1 MKPVERIAVI
11 DDEPISQELI
21 RLSIKNIFEIK
32 EYLSFCDA
40 GKALAFFEENK
51 DDASRLRDLVFLD
64 LVMPIVSGM
73 EFLSRFEVLKPVL
86 AKACR
91 IYVMTASI
99 SNEDYERVIQSP
111 LVTQYIVKPVSRD
124 NLKEIFASFSST
136 PNYE

>member
-1 MKPVERIAVI
+1 
-11 DDEPISQELI
+11 
-21 RLSIKNIFEIK
+21 
-32 EYLSFCDA
+32 
-40 GKALAFFEENK
+40 
-51 DDASRLRDLVFLD
+51 
-64 LVMPIVSGM
+64 M

-136 PNYE
+136 LNQY

>member
-51 DDASRLRDLVFLD
+51 DDASRLPDLVFLD

-124 NLKEIFASFSST
+124 NLKEIFA
-136 PNYE
+136 N